1 MWIFDLGHQNNFEKS
16 TSILKFSDKSMQNV
30 GVGFLVIDTWAKWD
44 FEIWPFLWF
53 MEVKV
58 VNLGPIDF
66 QLGYPLISM
75 KMMGKTHFKSISQKK
90 TI

>member
-1 MWIFDLGHQNNFEKS
+1 
-16 TSILKFSDKSMQNV
+16 MQNV

-44 FEIWPFLWF
+44 FEIWQFLWF

-90 TI
+90 NDLTFDNIKMISSARRIECVKS